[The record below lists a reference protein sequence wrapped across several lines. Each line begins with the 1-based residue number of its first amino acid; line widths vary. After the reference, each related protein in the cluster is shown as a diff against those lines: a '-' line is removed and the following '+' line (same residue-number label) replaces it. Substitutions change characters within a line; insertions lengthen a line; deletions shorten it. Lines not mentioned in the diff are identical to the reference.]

1 MSDTVP
7 VFGPVQPSVRKVD
20 LDRPWTWLA
29 GGWNDLTRAPRVSFA
44 YGAMLAGISLLLALA
59 LWLGDAFYLL
69 LPLTA
74 GFSFIAPLLAV
85 GLYDT
90 SRRLAAGLP
99 VSLKHALLAWRV
111 NPGQLAL
118 LGLVL
123 ALLHLAWI
131 RIATLLYAL
140 FFSAH
145 APSFPQL
152 IDNLLFSPVSL
163 PFLIV
168 GSIFGFALAA
178 LAFAISAVSIPML
191 IDRDTNVF
199 AAIATSF
206 VAVSENFRPM
216 ALWAALIAGFTA
228 FGFATFFVGLAL
240 VLPLV
245 AHATWHC
252 YRDVVDSGQGND
264 ATAK

>member
-1 MSDTVP
+1 MSETVP
-7 VFGPVQPSVRKVD
+7 VFGPVQPRIRKVD
-20 LDRPWTWLA
+20 LDRPWIWIA
-29 GGWNDLTRAPRVSFA
+29 AGWNDLLRSPRISLA
-44 YGAMLAGISLLLALA
+44 YGALLAAISLALALA
-59 LWLGDAFYLL
+59 LWLANVFYLL

-74 GFSFIAPLLAV
+74 GFALVAPLLAV

-99 VSLKHALLAWRV
+99 VSLKQALLAWRA

-123 ALLHLAWI
+123 GLLHLAWI
-131 RIATLLYAL
+131 RIATLLYAV
-140 FFSAH
+140 FFSAQS
-145 APSFPQL
+145 PSLPQV

-168 GSIFGFALAA
+168 GTLLGFALAA
-178 LAFAISAVSIPML
+178 LAFTIAAVSIPML
-191 IDRDTNVF
+191 VDRDTNVF

-206 VAVSENFRPM
+206 TAVRENMRPM
-216 ALWAALIAGFTA
+216 ALWAVLIAGFTA
-228 FGFATFFVGLAL
+228 FGLATFFIGLIL

-245 AHATWHC
+245 GHATWHC
-252 YRDVVDSGQGND
+252 YRDLVVSD
-264 ATAK
+264 